1 LIGKIIFYVYTIY
14 KVILL
19 RCWLL
24 KAMFISS
31 QNVLDSSLMV
41 DTKIDTI
48 DTVDTIEVG
57 LATSINF
64 NATHLNPPNILT
76 KNLMHHNPRDHDSE
90 ALIFAPTLTPTQPK
104 RQVVS
109 EQNLI
114 QALKYLSSDEKKLVK
129 KAFHFSD
136 NAHLGQ
142 YRQSGEPY
150 ITHPLAVAEIC
161 SGWHLN
167 AFSICAALLH
177 DVIEDQD
184 IDKKEIISEFGYEI
198 YELVEGLTKLTHIEF
213 ANNEEALAANFNKLL
228 ASSGNDHHVLIIK
241 IADRLHNMRTLG
253 AVSNAKQKRIARET
267 QQIYAPLAKRL
278 GLNDTYNEL
287 EELSFKHSN
296 PWRYQILANIV
307 QNEQQAQQQ
316 FIDEVCL
323 QVNQQLGFQN
333 IEGRCAAFLKSP
345 YMIYAKIQ
353 QQQQRHGYLRLRDAK
368 DLFAFT
374 VLVEEHLDCYRA
386 LGILHRLYKPKPGR
400 FKDYIALPKRNGYK
414 ALHTTLLT
422 KTGAHVGFQ
431 IRTLKMEK
439 IAQSGVLA
447 YEEWQE
453 DAALP
458 SMQDLLNSIHEL
470 RQQSNS
476 AIDFLNHYKLDAQG
490 HEIVVFDE
498 TATQMILAKTATA
511 LDFAYHKAYDLGHH
525 AYLIYINSM
534 PASFNQ
540 ILRNGDVIRVIT
552 RQHIK
557 PQKHWLNWVN
567 TAKASTAIK
576 QFLKLNGDI

>member
-1 LIGKIIFYVYTIY
+1 MSL
-14 KVILL
+14 
-19 RCWLL
+19 
-24 KAMFISS
+24 SS
-31 QNVLDSSLMV
+31 PYAVHFSSM
-41 DTKIDTI
+41 IDTI
-48 DTVDTIEVG
+48 EDVTHDYVAQNQNTKD
-57 LATSINF
+57 LAQDLVTSTQHITKRMPNTSINQHQMTAQGLTQ
-64 NATHLNPPNILT
+64 NAL
-76 KNLMHHNPRDHDSE
+76 HDSE

-114 QALKYLSSDEKKLVK
+114 NALPYLNIDEKRMVK

-161 SGWHLN
+161 SSWHLN

-184 IDKKEIISEFGYEI
+184 VDKKDIIEAFGHEV

-307 QNEQQAQQQ
+307 QTEQQAQQH
-316 FIDEVCL
+316 FIDEVC
-323 QVNQQLGFQN
+323 QEVNQQLGFQN
-333 IEGRCAAFLKSP
+333 ISGRCSAFLKSP

-374 VLVEEHLDCYRA
+374 VLVDEYLDCYRA

-422 KTGAHVGFQ
+422 QTGAHVGFQ
-431 IRTLKMEK
+431 IRTLKMQK

-470 RQQSNS
+470 RHQSNS
-476 AIDFLNHYKLDAQG
+476 PVDFLNHYKLDSQS
-490 HEIVVFDE
+490 HEVIVFDE
-498 TATQMILAKTATA
+498 TANQIILLKTATA
-511 LDFAYHKAYDLGHH
+511 LDFAYHKAYDTGHH
-525 AYLIYINSM
+525 AYLIYVNGI

-540 ILRNGDVIRVIT
+540 ILKNGDVVRVIT

-557 PQKHWLNWVN
+557 PQKHWLKWVN
-567 TAKASTAIK
+567 TAKASAAIQ
-576 QFLKLNGDI
+576 QFLKLNGEL